1 LQVARA
7 AYVAALDRWLDDP
20 HRADPES
27 DVALELAAAGR
38 LLRRVLRAAGVDGDL
53 RMPERPFG

>member
-1 LQVARA
+1 
-7 AYVAALDRWLDDP
+7 
-20 HRADPES
+20 
-27 DVALELAAAGR
+27 VALELAAAGR